1 MKPFR
6 AFLAS
11 FAIGLVGLSTGHGL
25 LSSFAEAP
33 APQLGPIGN
42 VTA

>member
-11 FAIGLVGLSTGHGL
+11 FAIGLVGLSMGHGL
-25 LSSFAEAP
+25 LTGFAAP
-33 APQLGPIGN
+33 PAQQIGPIGN

>member
-1 MKPFR
+1 VKPFR

-11 FAIGLVGLSTGHGL
+11 FAIGLVGLAGAHSLAG
-25 LSSFAEAP
+25 SFAEVP
-33 APQLGPIGN
+33 ARQIGPIRN

>member
-11 FAIGLVGLSTGHGL
+11 FAIGLVGLAMGHGL
-25 LSSFAEAP
+25 LAGLAEPP
-33 APQLGPIGN
+33 AQQLGPIGN